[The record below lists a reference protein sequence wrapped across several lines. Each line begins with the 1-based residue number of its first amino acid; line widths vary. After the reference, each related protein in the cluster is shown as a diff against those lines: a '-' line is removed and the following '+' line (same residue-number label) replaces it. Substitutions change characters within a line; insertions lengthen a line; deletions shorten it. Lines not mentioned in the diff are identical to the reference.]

1 MESIFAARR
10 EILMGL
16 LFRGVEGIAQLPS
29 CPCITRRYEEC
40 FIQDMGMLMNTTP
53 MLPDRIIS
61 IPWLVFHYEGVSLAQ
76 MLYER
81 PKETKDGKDTDTMG
95 IIVKPSVRTMVP

>member
-1 MESIFAARR
+1 
-10 EILMGL
+10 
-16 LFRGVEGIAQLPS
+16 
-29 CPCITRRYEEC
+29 
-40 FIQDMGMLMNTTP
+40 MLMNTTP

-81 PKETKDGKDTDTMG
+81 PKETKDGHDADMMG
-95 IIVKPSVRTMVP
+95 MIVKPSVRTVVP